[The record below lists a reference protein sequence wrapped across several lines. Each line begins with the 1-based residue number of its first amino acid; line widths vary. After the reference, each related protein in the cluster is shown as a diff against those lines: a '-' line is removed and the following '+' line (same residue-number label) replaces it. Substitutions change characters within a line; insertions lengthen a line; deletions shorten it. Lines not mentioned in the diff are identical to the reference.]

1 MALGDTLPW
10 TRTEQVIQSASSPP
24 REDASATSDTTERR
38 DPITPT
44 LFRSRIPIVPVAA
57 TIFLIGFTGA
67 ALYGVRAGRKAEL
80 KEAAEMAAKN
90 HAATRHAATNTPS
103 ALSRAQPALNSS
115 STSSSR
121 GTSSGFDWG
130 ATGSSA
136 PSALSRRGAGA
147 ASSPRG
153 GFSASPAGVA
163 GGQRGYTFEEPPAV
177 TAIKAFTI
185 ATALVGVTS
194 VAVVEV
200 ARRVWKVEDVSSSA
214 ACRRAHLRLTTHTSK
229 QMYDLTD
236 RLHDMAP
243 KSFALFENVGN
254 FMRARLGGIFPEPA
268 DKEDPFAAPV
278 GDQSFLDSPEGASH
292 SSIWPH
298 ILLPATH
305 VPIDVTSATAKN
317 AVKPVE
323 DLFEEIEQ
331 APTMRAKLELVELQ
345 LRGEKAFEDQHR
357 EELRRQRELRG
368 TASSRDKSP

>member
-10 TRTEQVIQSASSPP
+10 TRTKQVIQSASSPP

-121 GTSSGFDWG
+121 GTASGFDWG

-200 ARRVWKVEDVSSSA
+200 ARRVWKVED
-214 ACRRAHLRLTTHTSK
+214 
-229 QMYDLTD
+229 MYDLTD

-243 KSFALFENVGN
+243 KSFALFESVGN

-278 GDQSFLDSPEGASH
+278 GDQSFLESPEGASH
-292 SSIWPH
+292 SSNWPH
-298 ILLPATH
+298 ILRPATH